1 MGIRNKVSST
11 GWTTEIIA
19 GTDTEVDMSNA
30 METIAPRRK
39 VQVARSGSA
48 TTATAP
54 VLLVAGA
61 TVGTTASLPAIS
73 TSTVGRTILVMS
85 SGSQICLLS
94 ASNAINGGTWTRV
107 LQNPF
112 SIVTCIAATTDSGFT
127 WVATSG
133 SAL

>member
-11 GWTTEIIA
+11 GWTTEQIA
-19 GTDTEVDMSNA
+19 GTATEIDMSNA
-30 METIAPRRK
+30 SQTVAPLNK

-48 TTATAP
+48 STVVAP

-61 TVGTTASLPAIS
+61 TANTTASLPAIS
-73 TSTVGRTILVMS
+73 TSIVGKTFLVVT
-85 SGSQICLLS
+85 SGSAVCLLS
-94 ASNAINGGTWTRV
+94 ASNAINGGIWTRNMA
-107 LQNPF
+107 NPF
-112 SIVTCIAATTDSGFT
+112 SVVTCVAATTDSGFT